1 LLRLQ
6 RLRDQLGLVQN
17 LPELVLL
24 VGVVSPGRGGHGAGS
39 SAAQDDAKGILQ
51 QVLQDVRYIPGYRFA
66 HPVISLLILRSAL
79 ARVSKDA
86 GDAVS
91 WFETPLRGSSP

>member
-1 LLRLQ
+1 
-6 RLRDQLGLVQN
+6 
-17 LPELVLL
+17 
-24 VGVVSPGRGGHGAGS
+24 
-39 SAAQDDAKGILQ
+39 
-51 QVLQDVRYIPGYRFA
+51 
-66 HPVISLLILRSAL
+66 VISLLILRSAL